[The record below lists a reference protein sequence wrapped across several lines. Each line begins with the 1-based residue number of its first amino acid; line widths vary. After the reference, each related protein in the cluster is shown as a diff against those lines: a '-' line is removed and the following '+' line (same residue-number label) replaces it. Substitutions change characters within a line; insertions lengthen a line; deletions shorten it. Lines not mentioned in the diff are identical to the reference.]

1 MENKYL
7 KETVM
12 SLSPDGDNETITTDT
27 GGTDS
32 PKTGTDT
39 GGSGGSGGGD

>member
-7 KETVM
+7 KETTM
-12 SLSPDGDNETITTDT
+12 SLKPSGDKETVTTDT

-39 GGSGGSGGGD
+39 GGSSGGDGGD

>member
-12 SLSPDGDNETITTDT
+12 SLSPDGDTENTTIDT
-27 GGTDS
+27 GGTDD
-32 PKTGTDT
+32 PKTGGGGGNT
-39 GGSGGSGGGD
+39 GGD

>member
-12 SLSPDGDNETITTDT
+12 SLSPDGDTETTTDNS
-27 GGTDS
+27 GTDN
-32 PKTGTDT
+32 PKTDT
-39 GGSGGSGGGD
+39 GGSSGGDGGD

>member
-12 SLSPDGDNETITTDT
+12 SLSPDGDKETVTTDT

-32 PKTGTDT
+32 PKTDT
-39 GGSGGSGGGD
+39 GGSGGSDGGD